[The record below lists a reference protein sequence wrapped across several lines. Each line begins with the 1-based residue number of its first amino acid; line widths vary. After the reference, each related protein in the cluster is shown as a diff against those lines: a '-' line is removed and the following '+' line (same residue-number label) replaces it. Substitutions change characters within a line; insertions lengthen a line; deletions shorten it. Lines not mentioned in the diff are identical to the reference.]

1 MRIFHWTLRL
11 AVAAAMTAIPAR
23 PVHATSG
30 VCIVMSQESAQ
41 ASETVE
47 GFKKHL
53 AQQGVSAEIRI
64 HSLSRDGQQPKDIA
78 QSLNQARAGY
88 LLALGSQAAQ
98 IVTKENPG
106 VPVIAGLVFS
116 AAEIAG
122 MGNATGVFLD
132 TPLEA
137 QLAMIRRIFPK
148 ARRVGVLYSAENEK
162 KIAEASKIGQKIGLS
177 LAAQE
182 AFAPKEIPAALEAAG
197 KNADVL
203 WGMVDKV
210 VLAQETAKQILLF
223 SLRNE
228 LPFVGPSENWAKA
241 GAAAAFGWNFEDMGV
256 QCAEILLKL
265 ILGAKVAEIAAVGP
279 RKMEYTLNL
288 KTAEQMKIEFG
299 PEVVS
304 GAKRLFKGE

>member
-1 MRIFHWTLRL
+1 
-11 AVAAAMTAIPAR
+11 
-23 PVHATSG
+23 
-30 VCIVMSQESAQ
+30 
-41 ASETVE
+41 
-47 GFKKHL
+47 
-53 AQQGVSAEIRI
+53 
-64 HSLSRDGQQPKDIA
+64 
-78 QSLNQARAGY
+78 
-88 LLALGSQAAQ
+88 
-98 IVTKENPG
+98 
-106 VPVIAGLVFS
+106 
-116 AAEIAG
+116 
-122 MGNATGVFLD
+122 
-132 TPLEA
+132 
-137 QLAMIRRIFPK
+137 
-148 ARRVGVLYSAENEK
+148 VGVLYSAENEK

-241 GAAAAFGWNFEDMGV
+241 GAAAAFGWNFEDMGA

-265 ILGAKVAEIAAVGP
+265 IKGAKVAEIAAVGP
-279 RKMEYTLNL
+279 RKIEYALNL

-299 PEVVS
+299 PEVLS